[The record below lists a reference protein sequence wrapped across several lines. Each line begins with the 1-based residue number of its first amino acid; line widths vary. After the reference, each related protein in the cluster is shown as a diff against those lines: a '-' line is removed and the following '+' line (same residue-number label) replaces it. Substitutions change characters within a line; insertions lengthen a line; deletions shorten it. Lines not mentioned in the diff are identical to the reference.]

1 MAPVT
6 EEQVLPRMRTICAK
20 LPGTEEVVTYG
31 HPGFK
36 TAGRLYAVLEEYK
49 KKLSLCVKVGVEG
62 QDLFLKDPRYYLTP
76 YIGKAMRENSGL
88 RVFVGQGYYDFATPF
103 FAAEY
108 ALSRTGIPQ
117 DRVQFHYYHAGHM
130 MYVRDEDR
138 AKLSRDIRAFIRS
151 R

>member
-36 TAGRLYAVLEEYK
+36 AAGRLYAVLEEYK

-76 YIGKAMRENSGL
+76 YIGKQGWISLDVNAAPLDWTEVRELIVGSYKIVTKERARRATSTRKRPRK
-88 RVFVGQGYYDFATPF
+88 RVT
-103 FAAEY
+103 
-108 ALSRTGIPQ
+108 R
-117 DRVQFHYYHAGHM
+117 
-130 MYVRDEDR
+130 
-138 AKLSRDIRAFIRS
+138 
-151 R
+151 

>member
-1 MAPVT
+1 LAPVT

-76 YIGKAMRENSGL
+76 YIGKQGWISLDVNAAPLDWTEVRELIVGSYKIVTKERARRATSTRKRPRK
-88 RVFVGQGYYDFATPF
+88 RVT
-103 FAAEY
+103 
-108 ALSRTGIPQ
+108 R
-117 DRVQFHYYHAGHM
+117 
-130 MYVRDEDR
+130 
-138 AKLSRDIRAFIRS
+138 
-151 R
+151 

>member
-76 YIGKAMRENSGL
+76 YIGKQGWISLDVNAAPLDWTEVRELIVGSYKIVTKERARRATSTRKRPRK
-88 RVFVGQGYYDFATPF
+88 RVTP
-103 FAAEY
+103 
-108 ALSRTGIPQ
+108 
-117 DRVQFHYYHAGHM
+117 
-130 MYVRDEDR
+130 
-138 AKLSRDIRAFIRS
+138 
-151 R
+151 